1 MNQNSHLNFFLLS
14 CQFFLTQFR
23 ISNPNI
29 DYTSFIKRCI
39 NWKIKNNAQEFGAG
53 LEGCIPPLLNLKR
66 NLCIHVN
73 VIVDRLVEIQP
84 LSLVVTENWSK
95 CKKENSR
102 NFQQFGCILD
112 ETYHDSLKNNSK
124 KYDCIG
130 KFEPSKQN

>member
-1 MNQNSHLNFFLLS
+1 M
-14 CQFFLTQFR
+14 
-23 ISNPNI
+23 
-29 DYTSFIKRCI
+29 
-39 NWKIKNNAQEFGAG
+39 
-53 LEGCIPPLLNLKR
+53 
-66 NLCIHVN
+66 CIHVN

-130 KFEPSKQN
+130 KFEPSKQNWLKYHLKWDFKKMHQFQINNNQI